1 MEISEFCIGQPFFNN
16 THVRKVAVVNS
27 QTSDTMSGESVEA
40 AQIIVGTSCAGTGL
54 DKRNVGQVIAV
65 GLPFSIEQVLQWAG
79 RCRASGNIT
88 VIVPSW
94 HMRCGGELAGAND
107 SRQIVDDCSN
117 MNSMWCGSYR
127 QLDVSYHTFDVIGMG
142 RNHA

>member
-1 MEISEFCIGQPFFNN
+1 MDFSEYCIGQPFFTN

-27 QTSDTMSGESVEA
+27 QNSDTVSGESVEA

-54 DKRNVGQVIAV
+54 DKRNVGQIIAV
-65 GLPFSIEQVLQWAG
+65 GLPFSIEQLLQWAG

-94 HMRCGGELAGAND
+94 HMQRGGELAGANG
-107 SRQIVDDCSN
+107 SRQIVDD
-117 MNSMWCGSYR
+117 GSEYE
-127 QLDVSYHTFDVIGMG
+127 QYVAWLLWAT
-142 RNHA
+142 

>member
-27 QTSDTMSGESVEA
+27 QTSDTMSGESVEE

-54 DKRNVGQVIAV
+54 DKRNVGQVIVV

-94 HMRCGGELAGAND
+94 HMRCGGELAGANG
-107 SRQIVDDCSN
+107 SRQIVDDCSEYEQYVA
-117 MNSMWCGSYR
+117 W
-127 QLDVSYHTFDVIGMG
+127 LL
-142 RNHA
+142 

>member
-1 MEISEFCIGQPFFNN
+1 
-16 THVRKVAVVNS
+16 
-27 QTSDTMSGESVEA
+27 MSGESVEE

-79 RCRASGNIT
+79 RCRASGYIT

-94 HMRCGGELAGAND
+94 HMRCGGELAGANG
-107 SRQIVDDCSN
+107 SRQIVDDCSEYEQYVA
-117 MNSMWCGSYR
+117 W
-127 QLDVSYHTFDVIGMG
+127 LL
-142 RNHA
+142 

>member
-1 MEISEFCIGQPFFNN
+1 LEFSEYCIGQPFFTN

-27 QTSDTMSGESVEA
+27 QNSDTVSGESVQA

-54 DKRNVGQVIAV
+54 DK
-65 GLPFSIEQVLQWAG
+65 LLQWAG

-94 HMRCGGELAGAND
+94 HMQRGGELAGANG
-107 SRQIVDDCSN
+107 SRQIVGD
-117 MNSMWCGSYR
+117 GSEYE
-127 QLDVSYHTFDVIGMG
+127 QYVAWLLWAT
-142 RNHA
+142 

>member
-1 MEISEFCIGQPFFNN
+1 LEISEFCIGQPFFTN

-27 QTSDTMSGESVEA
+27 QTSDTMSGESVEE

-94 HMRCGGELAGAND
+94 HMRCGGELAGANG
-107 SRQIVDDCSN
+107 SRQIVDDCSEYKQYVV
-117 MNSMWCGSYR
+117 WLLWGTRGFISY
-127 QLDVSYHTFDVIGMG
+127 L
-142 RNHA
+142 